1 MLAVLTVI
9 AGSKIRSIKL
19 STKSI
24 GCDAAP
30 VVAESIRNVANTLER
45 ADVSDII
52 AGRPEQEVLQVL
64 QIVSGALAKCSKLL
78 HVNISDN
85 ALGEKGIRACA
96 DVLKSSDH
104 LEEIFLQN
112 IGCSVNA
119 CKAVTELVTCTSLKV
134 VHLFNNMSD
143 NAGAAHIATLLSRNT
158 SMEVCSIS
166 CMCCACTTFCQHERS
181 NAALVWLVAL
191 ILVVQCQPCSFKPD
205 QCAGLQNG
213 VFAGWVRGWCSIMLS
228 LSWWD
233 ISDII

>member
-1 MLAVLTVI
+1 MILHALVLAVLTAI

-24 GCDAAP
+24 GTDAAP
-30 VVAESIRNVANTLER
+30 VVAESIRNVTNTLER

-52 AGRPEQEVLQVL
+52 AGRPEQEVLKVL
-64 QIVSGALAKCSKLL
+64 QIVSGALAECSKLL

-96 DVLKSSDH
+96 DVLKSSAH

-119 CKAVTELVTCTSLKV
+119 CKAVTELVTCTSLKL

-158 SMEVCSIS
+158 SMEVCCFS
-166 CMCCACTTFCQHERS
+166 CMCCTCAMLRPRTSLTTAYICAQSGSE
-181 NAALVWLVAL
+181 L
-191 ILVVQCQPCSFKPD
+191 SF
-205 QCAGLQNG
+205 Q
-213 VFAGWVRGWCSIMLS
+213 
-228 LSWWD
+228 
-233 ISDII
+233 